1 MITSVSGVWVVILL
15 NLLLIR
21 SIHNKG
27 VYMKIK
33 KIAGALALS
42 AVVASSLVAADT
54 VKIGVQ
60 APITGKYANEGQSID
75 NFVKLI
81 VAEKNADGGLLGKQ
95 IEVVTCDDE
104 AKAQKAAV
112 CAKKLV
118 NAGVFAV
125 IGSYTSGATEA
136 AQTTYYRNKVLQ
148 TSDGTSDSLISK
160 KYWTFFRNSFPNS
173 SQSDFTADYFVNA
186 KKYKRIVVLSDY
198 SSYSAGLGDS
208 TEASIKSAGGNV
220 IFRGKVKSGTQNF
233 TAVLTK
239 IKAMNPDVIYYSGYY
254 TDGGLIR
261 AQQKQL
267 QINADFVGGDSND
280 NPDFYKLAGKAA
292 EGTVLINFPTPEI
305 LPYPE
310 AKKYLAA
317 YKTEFKMDPPSIW
330 PVTNAD
336 GLRAV
341 IEGVE
346 KTNSFDTK
354 KISDYIRNT
363 MTDFPGITG
372 PFNIREDGERVGAK
386 FVVYNMKANGTKE
399 VVK

>member
-1 MITSVSGVWVVILL
+1 M
-15 NLLLIR
+15 NF
-21 SIHNKG
+21 
-27 VYMKIK
+27 K
-33 KIAGALALS
+33 KLTGAIALS

-60 APITGKYANEGQSID
+60 APITGKYANEGQSIE

-81 VAEKNADGGLLGKQ
+81 VAEKNAEGGLLGKQ

-136 AQTTYYRNKVLQ
+136 AQTTYFRNKVLQ

-173 SQSDFTADYFVNA
+173 SQSDFTADYFVNV
-186 KKYKRIVVLSDY
+186 KNYKRIVVLSDY

-208 TEASIKSAGGNV
+208 TEASTKALGGNV

-239 IKAMNPDVIYYSGYY
+239 IKAMKPDVIYYSGYY
-254 TDGGLIR
+254 TDGGLIK
-261 AQQKQL
+261 AQQTQL
-267 QINADFVGGDSND
+267 QIDADFVGGDSND
-280 NPDFYKLAGKAA
+280 NPDFVKLAGKSA

-317 YKTEFKMDPPSIW
+317 YKAEFKMNPPSIW

-336 GLRAV
+336 GLRAI

-346 KTNSFDTK
+346 KTKSFDTK

-386 FVVYNMKANGTKE
+386 FVVYKMANDGTKT
-399 VVK
+399 VVTK

>member
-1 MITSVSGVWVVILL
+1 MNIKKITSVLAFSTIVATSVI
-15 NLLLIR
+15 
-21 SIHNKG
+21 
-27 VYMKIK
+27 
-33 KIAGALALS
+33 AT
-42 AVVASSLVAADT
+42 DT

-81 VAEKNADGGLLGKQ
+81 VDEQNAKGGLLGKK
-95 IEVVTCDDE
+95 IEVITCDDE

-136 AQTTYYRNKVLQ
+136 AQSTYYRNKIIQ
-148 TSDGTSDSLISK
+148 TSDGTSDSLIK
-160 KYWTFFRNSFPNS
+160 RKYWTFFRNSFPNAA
-173 SQSDFTADYFVNA
+173 QSDFTADYMVNI
-186 KKYKRIVVLSDY
+186 KKYKKIVVLSDY
-198 SSYSAGLGDS
+198 SSYSEGLGDA
-208 TEASIKSAGGNV
+208 TEASVKTLGGNV
-220 IFRGKVKSGTQNF
+220 VFRGKIKSGAQNF
-233 TAVLTK
+233 TATLTK
-239 IKAMNPDVIYYSGYY
+239 IKAMKPDVIYYSGYY
-254 TDGGLIR
+254 TDGGLLR
-261 AQQKQL
+261 SQQKQL

-292 EGTVLINFPTPEI
+292 KGTVLINFPTPEI

-317 YKTEFKMDPPSIW
+317 YKARFKMDPPSIW

-336 GLRAV
+336 GLRAI
-341 IEGVE
+341 IESVE
-346 KTNSFDTK
+346 KTKSFDTK
-354 KISDYIRNT
+354 KIATYIRS
-363 MTDFPGITG
+363 MKDFSGITG
-372 PFNIREDGERVGAK
+372 PFNNREDGERIGAK
-386 FVVYNMKANGTKE
+386 FVVYKMKSDGTKE

>member
-1 MITSVSGVWVVILL
+1 
-15 NLLLIR
+15 
-21 SIHNKG
+21 
-27 VYMKIK
+27 MKLT

-42 AVVASSLVAADT
+42 AAVATSLVAADT

-81 VAEKNADGGLLGKQ
+81 VDEKNAQGGLLGKQ

-136 AQTTYYRNKVLQ
+136 AQTTYYRNNVIQ
-148 TSDGTSDSLISK
+148 TSDGTSDSLIK
-160 KYWTFFRNSFPNS
+160 RKYWTFFRNSFPNS
-173 SQSDFTADYFVNA
+173 SQSDFTADYMINT
-186 KKYKRIVVLSDY
+186 KKYKKIVVLSDY
-198 SSYSAGLGDS
+198 SSYSAGLGDA
-208 TEASIKSAGGNV
+208 TAASIKALGGNV
-220 IFRGKVKSGTQNF
+220 TFRGKIKSGTQNF
-233 TAVLTK
+233 TATLTK

-254 TDGGLIR
+254 TDGGLLK
-261 AQQKQL
+261 AQQQQL
-267 QINADFVGGDSND
+267 QIKADFIGGDSND

-292 EGTVLINFPTPEI
+292 AGTVLINFPTPEI

-317 YKTEFKMDPPSIW
+317 YKAEFKMDPPSIW

-346 KTNSFDTK
+346 KTKSFDTK
-354 KISDYIRNT
+354 KIAAYVRE
-363 MTDFPGITG
+363 MKDFPGITG

-386 FVVYNMKANGTKE
+386 FVVYEMNNDGTKK
-399 VVK
+399 VVSE

>member
-1 MITSVSGVWVVILL
+1 MNLKKISGV
-15 NLLLIR
+15 
-21 SIHNKG
+21 
-27 VYMKIK
+27 
-33 KIAGALALS
+33 LALS
-42 AVVASSLVAADT
+42 AIVASSLIAADT

-60 APITGKYANEGQSID
+60 APITGKYANEGQSIE

-81 VAEKNADGGLLGKQ
+81 VAEKNAQGGLLGKQ

-118 NAGVFAV
+118 NEGVFAV

-136 AQTTYYRNKVLQ
+136 AQTTYYRSKVLQ
-148 TSDGTSDSLISK
+148 TSDGTSDALIK
-160 KYWTFFRNSFPNS
+160 RKYWTFFRNSFPNS
-173 SQSDFTADYFVNA
+173 SQSDFTAEYMVNT
-186 KKYKRIVVLSDY
+186 KKYKNIVVLSDY
-198 SSYSAGLGDS
+198 SSYSEGLGDA
-208 TEASIKSAGGNV
+208 TEASIKALGGNV
-220 IFRGKVKSGTQNF
+220 VFRGKIKSGSQNF
-233 TAVLTK
+233 TATLTK
-239 IKAMNPDVIYYSGYY
+239 IKAMKADVIYYSGYY
-254 TDGGLIR
+254 TDGGLLR
-261 AQQKQL
+261 SQQAQL
-267 QINADFVGGDSND
+267 QIDADFIGGDSND
-280 NPDFYKLAGKAA
+280 NPDFYKLAGKSA

-346 KTNSFDTK
+346 KTKSFDTK
-354 KISDYIRNT
+354 KISDYIRND
-363 MTDFPGITG
+363 MKDFPGITG

-386 FVVYNMKANGTKE
+386 FVVYKMKNDGTKT
-399 VVK
+399 VVSE

>member
-1 MITSVSGVWVVILL
+1 M
-15 NLLLIR
+15 NL
-21 SIHNKG
+21 
-27 VYMKIK
+27 K
-33 KIAGALALS
+33 KLSGALALS

-75 NFVKLI
+75 NFVRLI
-81 VAEKNADGGLLGKQ
+81 VDEKNAAGGLLGKK

-136 AQTTYYRNKVLQ
+136 AQTTYYRSKVLQ
-148 TSDGTSDSLISK
+148 TSDGTSDSLIK
-160 KYWTFFRNSFPNS
+160 RKYWTFFRNSFPNS
-173 SQSDFTADYFVNA
+173 SQSDFTADYFINTKNY
-186 KKYKRIVVLSDY
+186 KKIVVLSDY
-198 SSYSAGLGDS
+198 SSYSAGLGDA
-208 TEASIKSAGGNV
+208 TEASVKKLGGNV
-220 IFRGKVKSGTQNF
+220 VFRGKIKSGTQNF

-254 TDGGLIR
+254 TDGGLLR
-261 AQQKQL
+261 AQQQQL
-267 QINADFVGGDSND
+267 GINADFVGGDSND

-292 EGTVLINFPTPEI
+292 AGTVLINFPTPEI
-305 LPYPE
+305 LPYKE

-317 YKTEFKMDPPSIW
+317 YKERFKIDPPSIW

-354 KISDYIRNT
+354 KISDYIRND
-363 MTDFPGITG
+363 MKDFPGITG

-386 FVVYNMKANGTKE
+386 FVVYKMKNDGTKD
-399 VVK
+399 VVGE

>member
-1 MITSVSGVWVVILL
+1 M
-15 NLLLIR
+15 NL
-21 SIHNKG
+21 
-27 VYMKIK
+27 K
-33 KIAGALALS
+33 KLTGALALS

-60 APITGKYANEGQSID
+60 APITGKYANEGQSIE

-81 VAEKNADGGLLGKQ
+81 VDEKNAQGGLLGKQ

-136 AQTTYYRNKVLQ
+136 AQTTYYRSKVLQ
-148 TSDGTSDSLISK
+148 TSDGTSDSLIK
-160 KYWTFFRNSFPNS
+160 RKYWTFFRNSFPNS
-173 SQSDFTADYFVNA
+173 SQSDFTADYMVNT
-186 KKYKRIVVLSDY
+186 KKYKKIVVLSDY
-198 SSYSAGLGDS
+198 SSYSAGLGDA
-208 TEASIKSAGGNV
+208 TEASIKALGGNV
-220 IFRGKVKSGTQNF
+220 EFRGKIKAGTQNF
-233 TAVLTK
+233 SAMLTK
-239 IKAMNPDVIYYSGYY
+239 VKAMNPDVIYYSGYY
-254 TDGGLIR
+254 TDGGLLR
-261 AQQKQL
+261 AQQQQL
-267 QINADFVGGDSND
+267 QIDADFIGGDSND

-305 LPYPE
+305 LPYE
-310 AKKYLAA
+310 AAKKYLAA
-317 YKTEFKMDPPSIW
+317 YKAEFKMDPPSIW

-346 KTNSFDTK
+346 KTKSFDTK
-354 KISDYIRNT
+354 KISDYIRND
-363 MTDFPGITG
+363 MKDFPGITG

-386 FVVYNMKANGTKE
+386 FVVYKMKNDGTKN
-399 VVK
+399 VVSE

>member
-1 MITSVSGVWVVILL
+1 
-15 NLLLIR
+15 
-21 SIHNKG
+21 
-27 VYMKIK
+27 MKLTK
-33 KIAGALALS
+33 LVGALALS
-42 AVVASSLVAADT
+42 GVVATLLFAADT

-75 NFVKLI
+75 NFVRLI
-81 VAEKNADGGLLGKQ
+81 VDEKNAEGGLLGKK

-118 NAGVFAV
+118 NEGVFAV

-148 TSDGTSDSLISK
+148 TSDGTSDSLIK
-160 KYWTFFRNSFPNS
+160 RKYWTFFRNSFPNS
-173 SQSDFTADYFVNA
+173 SQSDFTADYFVNV
-186 KKYKRIVVLSDY
+186 KGYKRIVILSDY
-198 SSYSAGLGDS
+198 SSYSEGLGDA
-208 TEASIKSAGGNV
+208 TEASTKKIGGNV
-220 IFRGKVKSGTQNF
+220 IFRGKIKSGTQNF

-254 TDGGLIR
+254 TDGGLLR
-261 AQQKQL
+261 AQQLQL
-267 QINADFVGGDSND
+267 GINADFVGGDSND
-280 NPDFYKLAGKAA
+280 NPDFYKLAGKTAQ
-292 EGTVLINFPTPEI
+292 GTVLINFPTPEI
-305 LPYPE
+305 LPYKE
-310 AKKYLAA
+310 AKKYLLA
-317 YKTEFKMDPPSIW
+317 YKERFKIDPPSIW

-346 KTNSFDTK
+346 KTKSFDTK
-354 KISDYIRNT
+354 KISDYIRNE
-363 MTDFPGITG
+363 MKDFPGITG

-386 FVVYNMKANGTKE
+386 FVVYKMKNDGTKE
-399 VVK
+399 VVGQ

>member
-1 MITSVSGVWVVILL
+1 
-15 NLLLIR
+15 
-21 SIHNKG
+21 
-27 VYMKIK
+27 MKLK
-33 KIAGALALS
+33 KIASAFALS
-42 AVVASSLVAADT
+42 TIVAASLCAADT
-54 VKIGVQ
+54 IKIGVQ

-81 VAEKNADGGLLGKQ
+81 VDEKNAEGGLLGKQ
-95 IEVVTCDDE
+95 LEVITCDDE

-118 NAGVFAV
+118 NEGVIAV

-148 TSDGTSDSLISK
+148 TSDGTSDSLIK
-160 KYWTFFRNSFPNS
+160 RKYWTFFRNSFPNS
-173 SQSDFTADYFVNA
+173 SQSDFTAEYMINS
-186 KKYKRIVVLSDY
+186 KKYKNIVVLSDY
-198 SSYSAGLGDS
+198 SSYSAGLGDA
-208 TEASIKSAGGNV
+208 TEASIKALGGNV
-220 IFRGKVKSGTQNF
+220 VYRGKVKSGTQNF
-233 TAVLTK
+233 TAMLTK
-239 IKAMNPDVIYYSGYY
+239 VKGMNPDVIYYSGYY

-267 QINADFVGGDSND
+267 RIDADFIGGDSND

-317 YKTEFKMDPPSIW
+317 YKARFKMDPPSIW

-341 IEGVE
+341 LEGIEQT
-346 KTNSFDTK
+346 KSLDTK
-354 KISDYIRNT
+354 KISDYVRT
-363 MTDFPGITG
+363 MKDFPGITG

-386 FVVYNMKANGTKE
+386 FVVYKMANDGTKT
-399 VVK
+399 VVSE

>member
-1 MITSVSGVWVVILL
+1 M
-15 NLLLIR
+15 NL
-21 SIHNKG
+21 
-27 VYMKIK
+27 K
-33 KIAGALALS
+33 KLTGALALS

-60 APITGKYANEGQSID
+60 APITGKYANEGQSIE

-81 VAEKNADGGLLGKQ
+81 VAEKNAAGGLLGKQ

-136 AQTTYYRNKVLQ
+136 AQTTYFRNKVLQ
-148 TSDGTSDSLISK
+148 TSDGTSDSLIK
-160 KYWTFFRNSFPNS
+160 RKYWTFFRNSFPNS
-173 SQSDFTADYFVNA
+173 SQSDFTADYMVNT
-186 KKYKRIVVLSDY
+186 KKYKNIVVLSDY
-198 SSYSAGLGDS
+198 SSYSTGLGDA
-208 TEASIKSAGGNV
+208 TEASVKAIGGNV
-220 IFRGKVKSGTQNF
+220 IFRGKIKSGTQNF
-233 TAVLTK
+233 TAMLTK
-239 IKAMNPDVIYYSGYY
+239 VKAMNPDVIYYSGYY
-254 TDGGLIR
+254 TDGGLLK
-261 AQQKQL
+261 AQQTQL
-267 QINADFVGGDSND
+267 QIDADFVGGDSND
-280 NPDFYKLAGKAA
+280 NPDFYKLAGKSAA
-292 EGTVLINFPTPEI
+292 GTVLINFPTPEI
-305 LPYPE
+305 LPYAV

-317 YKTEFKMDPPSIW
+317 YKAEFKMNPPSIW

-346 KTNSFDTK
+346 QTKSFDTK
-354 KISDYIRNT
+354 VISDYIRNE
-363 MTDFPGITG
+363 MKDFEGITG

-386 FVVYNMKANGTKE
+386 FVVYKMNNDGTKT
-399 VVK
+399 VVSE

>member
-1 MITSVSGVWVVILL
+1 MKFTKIVS
-15 NLLLIR
+15 
-21 SIHNKG
+21 
-27 VYMKIK
+27 
-33 KIAGALALS
+33 ALALS
-42 AVVASSLVAADT
+42 GAVAASLFAADT

-75 NFVKLI
+75 NFVRLI
-81 VAEKNADGGLLGKQ
+81 VDEKNAQGGLLGKQ
-95 IEVVTCDDE
+95 IEVITCDDE

-112 CAKKLV
+112 CAKKLT

-136 AQTTYYRNKVLQ
+136 AQTTYYRKKVLQ

-173 SQSDFTADYFVNA
+173 AQSDFTADYFVNV
-186 KKYKRIVVLSDY
+186 KKYKKIVVLSDY
-198 SSYSAGLGDS
+198 SSYSAGLGDA
-208 TEASIKSAGGNV
+208 TEASIKKVGGDV
-220 IFRGKVKSGTQNF
+220 IFRGKIKSGTQNF

-254 TDGGLIR
+254 TDGGLLR
-261 AQQKQL
+261 AQQIQL
-267 QINADFVGGDSND
+267 GINADFVGGDSND
-280 NPDFYKLAGKAA
+280 NPDFYKLAGEASA
-292 EGTVLINFPTPEI
+292 GTVLINFPTPEI
-305 LPYPE
+305 LPYKE
-310 AKKYLAA
+310 AKKYLGD
-317 YKTEFKMDPPSIW
+317 YKARFKMDPPSIW

-354 KISDYIRNT
+354 KISDYIRND
-363 MTDFPGITG
+363 MKDFPGITG

-386 FVVYNMKANGTKE
+386 FVVYKLKNDGTKE
-399 VVK
+399 VVGQ

>member
-1 MITSVSGVWVVILL
+1 MNLRNITKTI
-15 NLLLIR
+15 
-21 SIHNKG
+21 
-27 VYMKIK
+27 
-33 KIAGALALS
+33 ALS
-42 AVVASSLVAADT
+42 TIVAGSLFASDV

-60 APITGKYANEGQSID
+60 APITGEYANEGQSIE

-81 VAEKNADGGLLGKQ
+81 VDEKNVEGGLLGKK

-136 AQTTYYRNKVLQ
+136 AQTTYYRSKVLQ
-148 TSDGTSDSLISK
+148 TSDGTSDSLITN

-173 SQSDFTADYFVNA
+173 SQSDYTAEYMVKA
-186 KKYKRIVVLSDY
+186 KQYKNIVVLSDY
-198 SSYSAGLGDS
+198 SSYSEGLGDA
-208 TEASIKSAGGNV
+208 TEASIKAIGGNV
-220 IFRGKVKSGTQNF
+220 IFRGKIKSGTQNF
-233 TAVLTK
+233 TAMLTK
-239 IKAMNPDVIYYSGYY
+239 IKSMNPDVIYYSGYY
-254 TDGGLIR
+254 TDGGQLR

-267 QINADFVGGDSND
+267 QIDADFVGGDSND
-280 NPDFYKLAGKAA
+280 NPDFYKLAGNSA

-317 YKTEFKMDPPSIW
+317 YKAKFQMDPPSIW

-354 KISDYIRNT
+354 KISDYIRT
-363 MTDFPGITG
+363 MKDFPGITG

-386 FVVYNMKANGTKE
+386 FVVYKMKNDGTKD
-399 VVK
+399 VVSE

>member
-1 MITSVSGVWVVILL
+1 MNIKNITKAIAVSAIVT
-15 NLLLIR
+15 
-21 SIHNKG
+21 
-27 VYMKIK
+27 
-33 KIAGALALS
+33 
-42 AVVASSLVAADT
+42 SSLLASDV

-60 APITGKYANEGQSID
+60 APITGQYANEGQSID
-75 NFVKLI
+75 NFVRLI
-81 VAEKNADGGLLGKQ
+81 VDEKNAEGGLLGKQ

-112 CAKKLV
+112 CAKKLT
-118 NAGVFAV
+118 NAGVIAV
-125 IGSYTSGATEA
+125 IGSYTSGATQA
-136 AQTTYYRNKVLQ
+136 AQTTYYRKGVLQ
-148 TSDGTSDSLISK
+148 TSDGTSDDLIKK

-173 SQSDFTADYFVNA
+173 SQSDFTADYMVNA
-186 KKYKRIVVLSDY
+186 KKYKNIVVISDY
-198 SSYSAGLGDS
+198 SSYSAGLGDA
-208 TEASIKSAGGNV
+208 TEASVKALGGNV
-220 IFRGKVKSGTQNF
+220 VFRGKIKAGTQNF
-233 TAVLTK
+233 TAMLTK
-239 IKAMNPDVIYYSGYY
+239 VKAMNPDVIYFSGYY
-254 TDGGLIR
+254 TDGGLLR

-280 NPDFYKLAGKAA
+280 NPDFYKLAGAAA

-317 YKTEFKMDPPSIW
+317 YKARFKMDPPSIW

-346 KTNSFDTK
+346 KTKSFDTK
-354 KISDYIRNT
+354 KIAEYVRT
-363 MTDFPGITG
+363 MKDFPGITG

-386 FVVYNMKANGTKE
+386 FVVYKMANDGTKS
-399 VVK
+399 VVTE